1 MLFRSDHLNY
11 NTFTHNVAGR
21 NGGGLFTDDTGHTN
35 GSSNDYDAVISG
47 NTFFKNAATAAGGG
61 LAQSYQSSCTPPDP
75 IGNCFPMSVT
85 KNVFR
90 QNSARVG
97 GGAAIDFHSKRSKT
111 AKFLKSMRKN
121 RFIGNRAKSSGN
133 PAVGVFTWDD

>member
-133 PAVGVFTWDD
+133 PAVGVFTWEY